1 MGATGIEPVTSA
13 VSKLLGPF
21 QRALA
26 GRRFRENPPSQLR
39 FRLSSS
45 FTGLR
50 SLFTVMCTRCGRGDI
65 LS

>member
-1 MGATGIEPVTSA
+1 VGATGIEPVTSA
-13 VSKLLGPF
+13 VSKLLGVF

-26 GRRFRENPPSQLR
+26 GGRFGENPPSQLR

-50 SLFTVMCTRCGRGDI
+50 RFSLSCGRGVDAATF
-65 LS
+65 